1 MKHIIIGGVYMGKPW
16 STTIGGIIG
25 DKAIHF
31 MKHKCCVMPNHMIIC
46 NHPKDI
52 DHAHVIT
59 ICQDS
64 QKLKV

>member
-1 MKHIIIGGVYMGKPW
+1 
-16 STTIGGIIG
+16 
-25 DKAIHF
+25 